1 MFVHVCITTF
11 KKVFMISKTVSAR
24 HAEKDLGN
32 ENWVSACSER
42 FDGVPGLGPLLHD
55 TGL

>member
-1 MFVHVCITTF
+1 MYGSQHSRKF
-11 KKVFMISKTVSAR
+11 FMISKTVSAR
-24 HAEKDLGN
+24 HAERDLIGN

-42 FDGVPGLGPLLHD
+42 FDGVPGLGSLLHD

>member
-1 MFVHVCITTF
+1 MDHNIKESFCDFWTG
-11 KKVFMISKTVSAR
+11 SAR

-42 FDGVPGLGPLLHD
+42 FDGVPGLGPLLRD